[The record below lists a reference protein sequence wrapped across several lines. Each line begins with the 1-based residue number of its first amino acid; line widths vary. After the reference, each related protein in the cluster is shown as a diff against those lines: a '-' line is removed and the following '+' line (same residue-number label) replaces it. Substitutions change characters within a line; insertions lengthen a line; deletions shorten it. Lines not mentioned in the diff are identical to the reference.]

1 MKLVL
6 ALWVSYFLGAIPTAY
21 IAGRIL
27 KNIDIRKHGSGNVGA
42 TNVFRVLGKWPGIV
56 VLVFDILKGVLA
68 VTIIGDIFGLNQ
80 VWHRV
85 LLALVVVAGHNWTV
99 FLDFKG
105 GKGIATSLGVLI
117 GLTIKIAVIRPVL
130 FSTLLVWLVC
140 FLSTGFVSLAS
151 IIAAVFLPI
160 IMALTSQAFPLVV
173 LGVIFC
179 VFVVARH
186 RPNIKRLWDGQESRV
201 PLPFHK
207 KGSGTLPYFKKK

>member
-6 ALWVSYFLGAIPTAY
+6 ALWISYFLGAIPTAY
-21 IAGRIL
+21 IAGRLL
-27 KNIDIRKHGSGNVGA
+27 KGIDIRKHGSGNVGA

-56 VLVFDILKGVLA
+56 VLVLDILKGVLA
-68 VTIIGDIFGLNQ
+68 VTIVGDIFGLTEVGQ
-80 VWHRV
+80 RV

-105 GKGIATSLGVLI
+105 GKGIATSLGALI
-117 GLTIKIAVIRPVL
+117 GLTIKIVFIRPVL
-130 FSTLLVWLVC
+130 FFTLLIWLVV

-173 LGVIFC
+173 LGAIFC

-201 PLPFHK
+201 PLP
-207 KGSGTLPYFKKK
+207 YFKKK